1 MDYAGLEPDHDQ
13 FGVSLRPVVEDRNKE
28 VREYVFSEGGRMP
41 YEWQADEYHGVCGK
55 NGSIPEVSDYWPK
68 QISQTNGDAHI
79 KGTMIRNHRYKYI
92 KRANGKD
99 EFYDLEKDRLEE
111 KNEIDNPQYKDEIFK
126 LKNAM
131 LDWYQ
136 ATCDI
141 VPRKVDNRIRRSQVE
156 AMTAGLSE
164 KVRADIFKQYEEGL
178 GGMMLGALVRKARES
193 QNIAK

>member
-1 MDYAGLEPDHDQ
+1 
-13 FGVSLRPVVEDRNKE
+13 
-28 VREYVFSEGGRMP
+28 
-41 YEWQADEYHGVCGK
+41 
-55 NGSIPEVSDYWPK
+55 
-68 QISQTNGDAHI
+68 
-79 KGTMIRNHRYKYI
+79 
-92 KRANGKD
+92 
-99 EFYDLEKDRLEE
+99 
-111 KNEIDNPQYKDEIFK
+111 
-126 LKNAM
+126 M